1 MLCESCAGKARE
13 NQPSK
18 GGASVNEP
26 LIYDTN
32 FGIVNILKYFQK
44 EPMSTF
50 GKIALD
56 EGILKKLRAILK
68 SYLAYHLDVGK
79 LKSEDFIIN

>member
-1 MLCESCAGKARE
+1 MICAKCA
-13 NQPSK
+13 QSAA
-18 GGASVNEP
+18 ASNEP

-56 EGILKKLRAILK
+56 EGILKELKAILK

>member
-18 GGASVNEP
+18 GGASANES

-44 EPMSTF
+44 EPLDTF
-50 GKIALD
+50 EKIALD
-56 EGILKKLRAILK
+56 DDILEKLKAIIK
-68 SYLAYHLDVGK
+68 SWMSYHLDVGK
-79 LKSEDFIIN
+79 LKSEDLIF